1 MNDFLEKY
9 NVEAPFDLGAKGSCC
24 IGGNV
29 ATHAGGIHLIQQ
41 GPLRAY
47 ILGVEAVL
55 PNGKVLDIMQKNR
68 KDNTG
73 FDIK

>member
-1 MNDFLEKY
+1 M
-9 NVEAPFDLGAKGSCC
+9 

-29 ATHAGGIHLIQQ
+29 ATHAGGIHLIQH

-47 ILGVEAVL
+47 ILGLEAVMA
-55 PNGKVLDIMQKNR
+55 NGDILDMMSKNR